1 MKPIRL
7 LVSLFLIGLFFVIWF
22 SLREGVRIT
31 PEALITIAIIFVLV
45 LIIISFATESNRKPK
60 MKRLRRRQPT
70 LSKMLFFV
78 DCERRM
84 QQKNGIISDN
94 TDDYIIEASDLERD
108 NDYDPNYKKT
118 YREVLFHLYDNRC
131 PLCQKNQC
139 EHLDHFFIPKCK
151 GGNFI
156 MVTKEGNF
164 VNNAVPLCSKC
175 NLKKGKNSY
184 KKYFS
189 PEQLEYISRR
199 NSIMTSVLRRKF

>member
-7 LVSLFLIGLFFVIWF
+7 VISLFFIGLFFVFWF
-22 SLREGVRIT
+22 SLKEGVS
-31 PEALITIAIIFVLV
+31 PKAVITIAVIFSIVFV
-45 LIIISFATESNRKPK
+45 IISFATKLNKKPK
-60 MKRLRRRQPT
+60 MRWRRKRQPV
-70 LSKMLFFV
+70 LSKMIFFV
-78 DCERRM
+78 DCERRA

-94 TDDYIIEASDLERD
+94 IDDYIIEESDRERD
-108 NDYDPNYKKT
+108 NDYDPKYKQK
-118 YREVLFHLYDNRC
+118 YRAVLFHLYDNLC

-156 MVTKEGNF
+156 MVTNEGNF

-175 NLKKGKNSY
+175 NLKKGSNSY

-189 PEQLEYISRR
+189 PEQLKDISKR
-199 NSIMTSVLRRKF
+199 NAIMTAVLRKRF